1 MATEDFMATMV
12 EYALNDGKLIAE
24 SKSDKK

>member
-1 MATEDFMATMV
+1 MTTEDFMATMV

-24 SKSDKK
+24 SRPDKK